1 MLFKKILSL
10 TFLIAFILTGISQS
24 SAQSPDT
31 LKLSFNEFLVKA
43 LDASAELKA
52 RQKQVAISQTRYM
65 EARASRFLPNANA
78 TTAHGLIPGVKASNS
93 DIPSDQLYLD
103 PGLRNDWEDWAFFN
117 QIEIS
122 ALQPLYT
129 WGALS
134 NAIRAARTGVQAA
147 LHGFEN
153 DQRRYEFQMFQLY
166 QAKLLSMEMER
177 LINEANR
184 TLDRSERELFE
195 LLESGEEDLD
205 DRDVYQFEI
214 FKYEF
219 YAQAD
224 EIRENARF
232 VERAWRL
239 ALGINDP
246 NVIVRPEHS
255 FLDAVDYKANELIFY
270 QQYAISGRPEVLQIE
285 SARNAAEYG
294 IKATRAQNY
303 PALFLG
309 ITAKYTYAPNR
320 PRQMNPFIT
329 NVTNTSS
336 LTFGF
341 GFRQNLNFQQMKSR
355 TDRAREQLRQSQFA
369 LLAVRDGIR
378 LEVADTYKSHV
389 VARSRY
395 ENVLR
400 ALDISR
406 QWLRQEQLDYDIGFG
421 EILELVNALR
431 TNLEL
436 EASHKQRT
444 HDFNVSVA
452 RLLNTSGMSISSLF
466 NQQNDYE

>member
-1 MLFKKILSL
+1 MSLINKTSLFLLLGLFFVGFTK
-10 TFLIAFILTGISQS
+10 S
-24 SAQSPDT
+24 SAQTPDT
-31 LKLSFNEFLVKA
+31 LYLSFNEFLVKA
-43 LDASAELKA
+43 FDASAELKA
-52 RQKQVAISQTRYM
+52 RQKQVAISQTRYS
-65 EARASRFLPNANA
+65 ETRSLRFLPNANA
-78 TTAHGLIPGVKASNS
+78 TTAHGLIPGVKSKT
-93 DIPSDQLYLD
+93 DLPSDQLYLD

-122 ALQPLYT
+122 ALQPIYT
-129 WGALS
+129 WGAIS
-134 NAIRAARTGVQAA
+134 NAVKAARTGVQAA

-153 DQRRYEFQMFQLY
+153 EQRRYEFQMFQLY
-166 QAKLLSMEMER
+166 QAKLLSMELER
-177 LINEANR
+177 LIDDANR
-184 TLDRSERELFE
+184 TLDRSEKELFE

-224 EIRENARF
+224 EIRENSRF

-239 ALGINDP
+239 ALGINDS
-246 NVIVRPEHS
+246 NLIVRPESS
-255 FLDAVDYKANELIFY
+255 FLDAVDYSVDDLLFY
-270 QQYAISGRPEVLQIE
+270 QQFAISERPEVLQIE
-285 SARNAAEYG
+285 SVRSAAEYG
-294 IKATRAQNY
+294 IRATRAQNY
-303 PALFLG
+303 PGLFVG

-378 LEVADTYKSHV
+378 LEVADTYKNHLI
-389 VARSRY
+389 ARSRY
-395 ENVLR
+395 ENVLK
-400 ALDISR
+400 ALDVSR

-444 HDFNVSVA
+444 HDFNVSVG
-452 RLLNTSGMSISSLF
+452 RLLNTSGISIISLF
-466 NQQNDYE
+466 NQENDYE